1 MILKIFFQNLH
12 REIPGI
18 DEKIYSLWEP
28 FFQKVESLL
37 WEIFPKRNLG
47 VNRETYWFLKVF
59 LPKIIY
65 LF

>member
-1 MILKIFFQNLH
+1 MILKFFFQNLH

-37 WEIFPKRNLG
+37 WKFFLNEIS
-47 VNRETYWFLKVF
+47 V
-59 LPKIIY
+59 
-65 LF
+65 